1 MKYYSGNNKPY
12 IYVSFAKE
20 CEEKVLPKL
29 ELLSSEEV
37 LFWRGEK
44 IDKREMKR
52 IEGACAVILFVTQ
65 KFFDNVDFRKIV
77 DEAVK
82 QNKNILTIYLEDISM
97 DSWGH
102 MQLDSAQAMF
112 LKNFSSEEDFNTRL
126 KESAIF
132 RDMKVTPQQKRFK
145 RNTSLVA
152 VFIPIAAAILIFAAV
167 VYPLLIVPA
176 QQLSSEMETFGLKGL
191 TQQELDSITDINIIG
206 TNVFTNVDDVGI
218 SQTMPDGTIAYE
230 VKYKDKDP
238 ESGVTQRGNIS
249 DLSCLKKLKHLSVIR
264 ICGNN
269 ITDLSPLRDCPRL
282 ERIVVENNPIRS
294 LEGLEDLKYLWELSV
309 NYTDIND
316 LSPIQNLPNLDILC
330 FKFTPVS
337 EIPDTDTIRGLN
349 VIYAEGTYITSMP
362 YLGVHDDMDT
372 IDVHRTYGND
382 RIKDYSFLKDIH
394 RIGRLSMDSAQ
405 VNELR
410 PYLEGTILDE
420 IDSSGMN
427 ITTLED
433 LSWLTVKGRLD
444 VCHAESLIS
453 LEGIEHFEGIE
464 TLVLK
469 GCNNITDLTPC
480 LKLKSLKYLEVYENQ
495 RYLVESQL
503 NGAPFEIWYMDD

>member
-1 MKYYSGNNKPY
+1 MKYYSGNDKPY

-20 CEEKVLPKL
+20 CEEQALSKL
-29 ELLSSEEV
+29 EMLSSEEV
-37 LFWRGEK
+37 LFWYGEK
-44 IDKREMKR
+44 FDKREMKR

-65 KFFDNVDFRKIV
+65 KFFDNADFRKIV

-82 QNKNILTIYLEDISM
+82 HNKNILTVYLEDIKL

-112 LKNFSSEEDFNTRL
+112 VKDFSSEEEFDSRL

-145 RNTSLVA
+145 RNTSLAA
-152 VFIPIAAAILIFAAV
+152 VFIPIAAAILIFAVV
-167 VYPLLIVPA
+167 VYPLLIVPV
-176 QQLSSEMETFGLKGL
+176 QKLSEELETFGLKGL

-206 TNVFTNVDDVGI
+206 TNVFTNVDDVGV

-238 ESGVTQRGNIS
+238 ESGVTPRGDIS
-249 DLSCLKKLKHLSVIR
+249 DLSCLTKLKNLKVVR
-264 ICGNN
+264 ICGNS
-269 ITDLSPLRDCPRL
+269 ITDLSSLKDCPNL

-294 LEGLEDLKYLWELSV
+294 LEGIENLEKLWELSV

-330 FKFTPVS
+330 INFTPIS

-349 VIYAEGTYITSMP
+349 VIYAEGTYITSVP
-362 YLGVHDDMDT
+362 YLGEHERMDT
-372 IDVHRTYGND
+372 IDVHRLYGND
-382 RIKDYSFLKDIH
+382 RINNYSFLKDI
-394 RIGRLSMDSAQ
+394 RFLKFLSIDSAR
-405 VNELR
+405 VEELR

-420 IDSSGMN
+420 INSSGMN

-433 LSWLTVKGRLD
+433 LSWLTVHERLD
-444 VCHAESLIS
+444 VCHSDSLIS

-469 GCNNITDLTPC
+469 GCNNLTDLTPC
-480 LKLKSLKYLEVYENQ
+480 LRLKNLKTLELYEDQ
-495 RYLVESQL
+495 RYLAESQL
-503 NGAPFEIWYMDD
+503 NGAPFEIRYIYD